1 MMSDTANAQQ
11 AQRFVIKVLGVEV
24 AFRSAADPARVEWA
38 RDFIESQYEKL
49 KLLGRQASREQLL
62 MLLVMG
68 IADDMLQ
75 SRQDLAEVHERL
87 DRLLAHIEA
96 TENARSD

>member
-1 MMSDTANAQQ
+1 
-11 AQRFVIKVLGVEV
+11 
-24 AFRSAADPARVEWA
+24 
-38 RDFIESQYEKL
+38 
-49 KLLGRQASREQLL
+49 